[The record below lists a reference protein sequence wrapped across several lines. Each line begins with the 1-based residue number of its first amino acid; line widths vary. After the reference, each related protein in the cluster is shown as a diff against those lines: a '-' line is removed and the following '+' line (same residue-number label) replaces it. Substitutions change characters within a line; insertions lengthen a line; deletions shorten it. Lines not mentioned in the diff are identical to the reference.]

1 MVQDALERADEIH
14 NVAMDSENDA
24 TLGTDER
31 RTFSDGGQEV
41 NAHDTMEFSEDSIN
55 GGAEDELDGF
65 LEDAPNYFEP
75 AGSEPSSS
83 ESGDSDAS
91 SDTNNEEYDF
101 EELLG
106 QIPNGQIGNN
116 PAIDIAAT
124 LPLFDG
130 ASLSM
135 LSATLLILNC
145 CRTHNVSNA
154 FVNELLMLL
163 NMSILPR
170 GNVLPKSEYE
180 ASKMLKNFGLAYD
193 IIHACPKG
201 CVLFRGD
208 LENEENCPECGSSRF
223 RRCGHSIVP
232 ALVLRHFPLI
242 PRLQRMFS
250 SKKLSELNIWHY
262 ANRSTD
268 GKMRH
273 TTDSPQWKF
282 VDTQLEP
289 EGAENRFGTDPR
301 HIHLGLAADGFNPWS
316 EKRSTDS
323 MWPVMFINY
332 NLPPWLVTKKY
343 FLMLNLLIPT
353 KISVNSE
360 NFDVFL
366 QPAIDELQ
374 ELWSSEGVQTR
385 DARAPAGTEHFSLRA
400 CLMWTLHD
408 FPGYG
413 LVSGLATKGFKGCPI
428 CGPNTV
434 SRYSKVLRKNVYC
447 NCHRRY
453 LPADHYFR
461 GDFAAFDYGAERNV
475 EMDSL
480 SGNETIRAGRESE
493 EFIRNGGTDRHE
505 DFPAKVHGVKRVSAL
520 FQLSYWRVS

>member
-180 ASKMLKNFGLAYD
+180 TSKMLKNFGLAYD

-223 RRCGHSIVP
+223 RRSGHSIVP

-242 PRLQRMFS
+242 PRLQ
-250 SKKLSELNIWHY
+250 
-262 ANRSTD
+262 
-268 GKMRH
+268 
-273 TTDSPQWKF
+273 
-282 VDTQLEP
+282 
-289 EGAENRFGTDPR
+289 
-301 HIHLGLAADGFNPWS
+301 
-316 EKRSTDS
+316 
-323 MWPVMFINY
+323 
-332 NLPPWLVTKKY
+332 
-343 FLMLNLLIPT
+343 
-353 KISVNSE
+353 
-360 NFDVFL
+360 
-366 QPAIDELQ
+366 
-374 ELWSSEGVQTR
+374 
-385 DARAPAGTEHFSLRA
+385 
-400 CLMWTLHD
+400 
-408 FPGYG
+408 
-413 LVSGLATKGFKGCPI
+413 
-428 CGPNTV
+428 
-434 SRYSKVLRKNVYC
+434 
-447 NCHRRY
+447 
-453 LPADHYFR
+453 
-461 GDFAAFDYGAERNV
+461 
-475 EMDSL
+475 
-480 SGNETIRAGRESE
+480 
-493 EFIRNGGTDRHE
+493 
-505 DFPAKVHGVKRVSAL
+505 
-520 FQLSYWRVS
+520 